1 MSATTPATEDRIRPG
16 RRRNPRGQGH
26 LLRGDIISGATAILE
41 RTGSEEAITLR
52 AIAREIGITAPSI
65 ANHFADRAAVIDAVV
80 ADQLTNLSS
89 VLVAGSQEVSDPA
102 DALLGAWRAYVEFG
116 RTYPTRY
123 RIIFER
129 RFLALWDAD
138 QRPMVETLPLFTGTV
153 EMMIGLLQTC
163 IDTGRSRST
172 DVLADSVA
180 IWFFV
185 HGMVALPTTIT
196 SFPWPDHDAHLV
208 AGITSLAHLQPSGGT
223 GA

>member
-1 MSATTPATEDRIRPG
+1 MSATTSVTEDRVRPR
-16 RRRNPRGQGH
+16 RRRNARGQGH
-26 LLRGDIISGATAILE
+26 LLRGDIVAGATAILE

-52 AIAREIGITAPSI
+52 AIAREVGITAPSI
-65 ANHFADRAAVIDAVV
+65 ANHFADRAAIIDAVV
-80 ADQLTNLSS
+80 ADQLSDLSS
-89 VLVAGSQEVSDPA
+89 VLVAAAQEGSDPVG
-102 DALLGAWRAYVEFG
+102 ALLGAWRAYVEFG
-116 RTYPTRY
+116 RAHPTRY

-129 RFLALWDAD
+129 RFLALWDED

-163 IDTGRSRST
+163 IDTGRSGST

-196 SFPWPDHDAHLV
+196 SFPWPDHDAHLK
-208 AGITSLAHLQPSGGT
+208 AGITSLAHLQPAAPADG
-223 GA
+223 